1 MKAGSVPSTSTT
13 DQYRRLSMTKNRSFH
28 LEVLRDGTWEESL
41 HGYNE
46 AHLRSRGEAWQHL
59 ELIDDFKIVPN
70 E

>member
-1 MKAGSVPSTSTT
+1 
-13 DQYRRLSMTKNRSFH
+13 MTRNRSFH
-28 LEVLRDGTWEESL
+28 LEILRDGTWEESL

-46 AHLRSRGEAWQHL
+46 AHLRSRGEAWQRL